1 MKKSFLVVLY
11 IILTILGL
19 VLMKLGGNTGT
30 LSIEQSTFNFSI
42 NFISLLGFVSY
53 IASFLLFTNIVV
65 KFDLSYITPITSGI
79 IQVLTLLS
87 GILIFK
93 ENVSVNGI
101 IGIILVIIGIIVMN
115 IKTKEKDDKS
125 ITKKLPF

>member
-1 MKKSFLVVLY
+1 MKKSILVIVY

-30 LSIEQSTFNFSI
+30 FSIEQATLHFSI
-42 NFISLLGFVSY
+42 NFISLLGFASY

-93 ENVSVNGI
+93 ENVSINGI
-101 IGIILVIIGIIVMN
+101 IGIILVIAGIVVMN
-115 IKTKEKDDKS
+115 IKIKEKS
-125 ITKKLPF
+125 IKNT

>member
-1 MKKSFLVVLY
+1 MKKSILIIVY
-11 IILTILGL
+11 IVLTILGL

-93 ENVSVNGI
+93 ENVSINGI
-101 IGIILVIIGIIVMN
+101 IGIILVIAGIVVMN
-115 IKTKEKDDKS
+115 IKIKEKKY
-125 ITKKLPF
+125 

>member
-1 MKKSFLVVLY
+1 MKKSILVIVY

-30 LSIEQSTFNFSI
+30 LSIEQSTFNFTI

-79 IQVLTLLS
+79 IQVLTLLA

-93 ENVSVNGI
+93 ENVSINGI
-101 IGIILVIIGIIVMN
+101 IGIIFVILGIVVMN
-115 IKTKEKDDKS
+115 IKIKEKSNKN
-125 ITKKLPF
+125 I